1 MKKYSLAILSFGF
14 FVSMCLTCLGAIAA
28 ENQFSSLEKLDL
40 NTEQKNKITQ
50 IQTDYNLKINKLEGS
65 VQRTQGQ
72 LDSLLSV
79 DSYTSAQI
87 NDLKRQI
94 KELQSQISD
103 LKVKGWVEAKGVLT
117 KEQEE
122 QLRKI
127 QLKKEF

>member
-1 MKKYSLAILSFGF
+1 MKKYSLAILSFGL
-14 FVSMCLTCLGAIAA
+14 FVSVCLGAVAA

-40 NTEQKNKITQ
+40 NTEQKSKITQ

-103 LKVKGWVEAKGVLT
+103 LKVKGWVEAKEVLT

-122 QLRKI
+122 QLRRI